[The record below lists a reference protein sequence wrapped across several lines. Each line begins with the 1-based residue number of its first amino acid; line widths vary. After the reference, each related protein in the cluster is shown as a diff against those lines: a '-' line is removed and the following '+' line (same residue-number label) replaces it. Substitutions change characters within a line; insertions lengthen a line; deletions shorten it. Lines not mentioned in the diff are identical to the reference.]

1 MKLIVEHIE
10 DIELLTEEKDGKEY
24 TYIQGVFLQGDI
36 KNRNGRVYP
45 MPVLQREV
53 TNYTENFV
61 NKSRALGELGHPDGP
76 TINLDRVSHKI
87 VELYQDGSNYIGK
100 AKLLETPMG
109 SIAKNL
115 LREGVQLGVSSRGVG
130 SLESKDGSN
139 YVRDDFML
147 TTAADIV
154 ADPSA
159 PDAFVNGIMEGKE
172 WVWNN
177 GILKEYRVS
186 EYKQYISEATDLSN
200 ISDGHYEFLISS
212 NCLEHSANPLK
223 AILEWRTVLKE
234 KGILILVV
242 PKKDLNFDHTRR
254 DTEFNALLIPQTSLA
269 VKSPFSFPK
278 R

>member
-53 TNYTENFV
+53 TNYNENFV
-61 NKSRALGELGHPDGP
+61 QKSRALGELGHPDGP

-87 VELYQDGSNYIGK
+87 VELYQDGSNYVGK

-109 SIAKNL
+109 QIAKNL

-130 SLESKDGSN
+130 SLESKGGSN

-177 GILKEYRVS
+177 GAFKEAELQQAKEDLEKVSRGDLEGKILESFEKL
-186 EYKQYISEATDLSN
+186 LSN
-200 ISDGHYEFLISS
+200 L
-212 NCLEHSANPLK
+212 
-223 AILEWRTVLKE
+223 
-234 KGILILVV
+234 
-242 PKKDLNFDHTRR
+242 
-254 DTEFNALLIPQTSLA
+254 
-269 VKSPFSFPK
+269 
-278 R
+278 